1 MNVFTTWELSFHQL
15 QSQSSENDFAAKLL
29 TLFAFFDNRDI
40 SEQLFAEFSADYDQF
55 PESARL
61 LIWLNVYTNASGQW
75 ESDRFVETLISLR
88 ELSLLQGFAR
98 ELDGFYHFSLHPLI
112 KDWISLRT
120 DLSIN
125 QENILMASAIM
136 RGMLLKDL
144 TLSAKL
150 SIVLHVTALEES
162 NEELLNSQADIF
174 SNKFFLDEY
183 TNVQSLFASF
193 LRQANVYNLAT
204 IIYQQVAMQTEKIF
218 GPEHPCVLFY
228 KADFA
233 SIYWSQGRW
242 NEAEELQVPVIET
255 IK

>member
-1 MNVFTTWELSFHQL
+1 M
-15 QSQSSENDFAAKLL
+15 
-29 TLFAFFDNRDI
+29 
-40 SEQLFAEFSADYDQF
+40 
-55 PESARL
+55 
-61 LIWLNVYTNASGQW
+61 
-75 ESDRFVETLISLR
+75 ETLISLR
-88 ELSLLQGFAR
+88 ELSLLQGFAQ

-112 KDWISLRT
+112 KDWISLRR

-150 SIVLHVTALEES
+150 SIMLHVTALEES

-174 SNKFFLDEY
+174 SNKFFLDKY

-193 LRQANVYNLAT
+193 LRQANVYNLTT
-204 IIYQQVAMQTEKIF
+204 IIYQQVAMQTKKIF

-242 NEAEELQVPVIET
+242 SEAEELQVPVIET
-255 IK
+255 IKRVLGLEYPNTLTSMSCLASTYGSQGRWNEAEKSGVAVMETKKRY